1 VFQQIKRIAYTP
13 QYPTITAKAL
23 ELANTFTEIINANM
37 AIIIN
42 LYSVISTSF
51 ALQRN
56 NDPSRQSRDRS
67 VSPWIDQI
75 KIKREKGLSP
85 LGLIIILFAAVDEI
99 SRFDG

>member
-1 VFQQIKRIAYTP
+1 VFQQIKSIAYTP
-13 QYPTITAKAL
+13 QYPTITAKAF
-23 ELANTFTEIINANM
+23 ELAKTFTEIINANM

-42 LYSVISTSF
+42 LYSISTSF

-56 NDPSRQSRDRS
+56 NDQSRQSRDQS